1 MNKVNYHHEKQRY
14 SIRKYAFG
22 AASVLI
28 GCAYY
33 GKRSSRTC

>member
-1 MNKVNYHHEKQRY
+1 MKRIDINHQAQRF

-28 GCAYY
+28 GCVFF
-33 GKRSSRTC
+33 

>member
-1 MNKVNYHHEKQRY
+1 MEFNRKQRF

-28 GCAYY
+28 GTLIFGVNVKAD
-33 GKRSSRTC
+33 SMEIV